1 MKLGDNTVEKWE
13 AFARKDETSDKKL
26 AIERRTESSLQV
38 FKMVNSPPVIFVS
51 FRTFVNLTNFAPEM
65 DVLSLPSDLTTYL
78 FSTPTVLYHC
88 YNWYRFFYLWFVTLF
103 VNLLCETC
111 KFYSMFWVKIA
122 TEGRK
127 LFLSSEYHA
136 KWSFFKSSTLPCGF
150 IKKKSSGISNLNL
163 NLHHHVNTCIL

>member
-1 MKLGDNTVEKWE
+1 MFFHFLRTSPLISSPLLQCCITV
-13 AFARKDETSDKKL
+13 
-26 AIERRTESSLQV
+26 I
-38 FKMVNSPPVIFVS
+38 IGI
-51 FRTFVNLTNFAPEM
+51 
-65 DVLSLPSDLTTYL
+65 
-78 FSTPTVLYHC
+78 H
-88 YNWYRFFYLWFVTLF
+88 FFYLWFVTLF

-150 IKKKSSGISNLNL
+150 IKKKSLLVSPIWTWICITMLTHAYFKNRIRSHEKPENLDSTWSKHVRTSPKTLTISRQRLTDNVSLTIFQLPIIHSVCPPNFA
-163 NLHHHVNTCIL
+163 

>member
-13 AFARKDETSDKKL
+13 AFTRKDETSDKKL

-38 FKMVNSPPVIFVS
+38 FKMAILLQLFLFLFERLWIWLTLHLKWMFFHFLWTSPLISSPPLQCCITVIIGI
-51 FRTFVNLTNFAPEM
+51 
-65 DVLSLPSDLTTYL
+65 
-78 FSTPTVLYHC
+78 H
-88 YNWYRFFYLWFVTLF
+88 FFYLWFVTLF

-136 KWSFFKSSTLPCGF
+136 KWSFSKSSTLPCGF
-150 IKKKSSGISNLNL
+150 IKKKVFWYLQFELEFASP
-163 NLHHHVNTCIL
+163 C